1 MAVQEK
7 FKIFRLETR
16 FSWPVRRPEIFT
28 ESQSGV
34 NPFLTFK
41 SFWVYTILAALLVP
55 SIACTYKPAYL
66 QQERKAQV
74 PERWKVE
81 KVNPPLLSRDEKF
94 VYETMGAP
102 QFIRFYRRL
111 SPDREKVYAWVY
123 TEPVRFVTFLDGKKI
138 DYVVLDDDPSSLNQY
153 QRKRLLWG
161 GITAGA
167 VVGLGAVLYYFLGKK

>member
-1 MAVQEK
+1 MAAQEK
-7 FKIFRLETR
+7 FKIFRLETW
-16 FSWPVRRPEIFT
+16 FSWPVRRPEIFS
-28 ESQSGV
+28 ESQNGV

-55 SIACTYKPAYL
+55 SVACTYKPSYL
-66 QQERKAQV
+66 QQGGKVQV

-81 KVNPPLLSRDEKF
+81 KINPPLLSRDEKS
-94 VYETMGAP
+94 VYETMGSP

-123 TEPVRFVTFLDGKKI
+123 TEPVRLVTFLDGKKI
-138 DYVVLDDDPSSLNQY
+138 DYVVLDDDPSPLNQH
-153 QRKRLLWG
+153 QRKTLLWG

-167 VVGLGAVLYYFLGKK
+167 VVGLGAVLYYLLGTK

>member
-1 MAVQEK
+1 LRSSISVQ
-7 FKIFRLETR
+7 
-16 FSWPVRRPEIFT
+16 FSWPVRRPEILA

-41 SFWVYTILAALLVP
+41 SFWVYTTLAALLVP

-66 QQERKAQV
+66 QQEGKAQV
-74 PERWKVE
+74 SERWNVE
-81 KVNPPLLSRDEKF
+81 KINPPLLSPDEKS
-94 VYETMGAP
+94 VYETMGSP

-123 TEPVRFVTFLDGKKI
+123 TEPIRFVTFLNGKKI
-138 DYVVLDDDPSSLNQY
+138 DYAVLDDDPSPLTQY
-153 QRKRLLWG
+153 ERKQLFWG

-167 VVGLGAVLYYFLGKK
+167 VVGLGGLIYYFLGKK